1 MRRVRARGVALL
13 LSLLLL
19 ALLASL
25 ALLAMQATAM
35 EWRITGN
42 ERNRV
47 RALAAAE
54 VGLTLGTNTLLR
66 AAAGV
71 LPPDIDPSDV
81 PGIPDDGYRVDF
93 ADAGIDADVA
103 RDSGGALS
111 AKHFLVHSVGV
122 ASGGASA
129 DLEADI
135 LLVRNAAGIVV
146 RAERSYW
153 RRLDLD

>member
-1 MRRVRARGVALL
+1 MRRLRQQGVALL

-19 ALLASL
+19 TLLTSL
-25 ALLAMQATAM
+25 ALLAMQATTI

-42 ERNRV
+42 ERTRV

-54 VGLTLGTNTLLR
+54 AGLTLGTNALLR

-93 ADAGIDADVA
+93 AAAGIDADVP

-111 AKHFLVHSVGV
+111 AQHFVVHSVGV
-122 ASGGASA
+122 SSGGASA
-129 DLEADI
+129 DLEADVLI
-135 LLVRNAAGIVV
+135 VRDAAGAVV